1 MLRNSLGIRF
11 ISIYWHPL
19 VTVNIDTSPISVTAD
34 RAGHNRRE
42 ATRYRVTDKL
52 AVLLT
57 PPAVTVIVDDV
68 VADTTLVVTVKVTLV
83 APAGI
88 VTDAATVAAVVLLD
102 FSVTTVP
109 PAGAGPFKVIVPVL
123 AVPPFT
129 AVGFSTNVIGA
140 HVGVTWRTAFCKT
153 AL

>member
-1 MLRNSLGIRF
+1 MTLYF
-11 ISIYWHPL
+11 
-19 VTVNIDTSPISVTAD
+19 
-34 RAGHNRRE
+34 
-42 ATRYRVTDKL
+42 VTDKL

-68 VADTTLVVTVKVTLV
+68 VADTALVETVKFTVV
-83 APAGI
+83 APAGT

-109 PAGAGPFKVIVPVL
+109 PAGAGPFSVIVPVL
-123 AVPPFT
+123 EAPPFT
-129 AVGFSTNVIGA
+129 DVGFSTNVTGA
-140 HVGVTWRTAFCKT
+140 HVGVTWRVPLCET